1 MSRSDRVHDEPTP
14 DTAARTG
21 GRATWREWIGLGL
34 MVLPMLA
41 LASDLTVLFLALPTM
56 SVDLAPSASQGLWIT
71 HVYGFLIAG
80 FLITMGRLGDR
91 IGPRRLLLLGAAA
104 FGILS
109 VVAAFSVDAQM
120 LIVTRALL
128 GIAGATLMPSL
139 FSLLRIMFDDDSQ
152 RRLAIA
158 ILFSSFSVGGAIG
171 PLLGGALLESFWWGA
186 IFLMNVPPMALL
198 VLLGT
203 RLLPERA
210 GGSGGRLDLTSVF
223 LSVTGML
230 AAVYG
235 LQDLAAGQETGSGAV
250 WLPLG
255 ITALGFVLLGLF
267 VRRQRRLH
275 EPLFDMSLLSTPR
288 IGVPLFALLIVGIG
302 VVGVFFL
309 TTQYL
314 QWVGGATAL
323 QAGLWT
329 LPYVVVNIAGAMLAP
344 WAAGRIRPA
353 LVVVLG
359 LGIAVIGAVLMAVLI
374 GPGASLPMVVGG
386 LSVIGLGQGAAFA
399 LISDLIIS
407 HAPKNSTGSAAA
419 AQEVGGEL
427 GSALGIAAGGAVGM
441 LIYRASLSR
450 SMPADVPDAA
460 AGAAAVSIHDGITTA
475 AAIGS
480 GGQQLL
486 DAVQA
491 AVTQGLQAYAA
502 IGAGA
507 VGLAAVLVFVVLVI
521 RDRS

>member
-210 GGSGGRLDLTSVF
+210 GGSGGRLDLTSVV

-250 WLPLG
+250 W
-255 ITALGFVLLGLF
+255 
-267 VRRQRRLH
+267 R
-275 EPLFDMSLLSTPR
+275 
-288 IGVPLFALLIVGIG
+288 LFAV
-302 VVGVFFL
+302 
-309 TTQYL
+309 
-314 QWVGGATAL
+314 
-323 QAGLWT
+323 
-329 LPYVVVNIAGAMLAP
+329 
-344 WAAGRIRPA
+344 R
-353 LVVVLG
+353 
-359 LGIAVIGAVLMAVLI
+359 
-374 GPGASLPMVVGG
+374 
-386 LSVIGLGQGAAFA
+386 
-399 LISDLIIS
+399 
-407 HAPKNSTGSAAA
+407 
-419 AQEVGGEL
+419 GE
-427 GSALGIAAGGAVGM
+427 
-441 LIYRASLSR
+441 
-450 SMPADVPDAA
+450 
-460 AGAAAVSIHDGITTA
+460 
-475 AAIGS
+475 
-480 GGQQLL
+480 
-486 DAVQA
+486 
-491 AVTQGLQAYAA
+491 
-502 IGAGA
+502 
-507 VGLAAVLVFVVLVI
+507 
-521 RDRS
+521 